1 MTKLLDYRSIADP
14 TQGTIAQ
21 NPIDGAEMVF
31 IPEGEF
37 IMGSDKS
44 KDSLAYGDELPQRKV
59 YLDGYWIYKYEVTVA
74 QYRKFC
80 QETGRQMP
88 EEPWEWQDDHPIVNV
103 SWYDSVAYCN
113 WAGVELPTEAQWE
126 KAARGT
132 DGRIYPWGE
141 KWDASKCNN
150 YNTGPKQT
158 TPVGSYP
165 AGASP
170 YGVLDMVGNVWEWC
184 ADWSDEEYYASA
196 PNRNPQGPS
205 SGTYRVLRGGSWGN
219 VFLYGFLRAA
229 YRGRYI
235 SDGWCLGRGFRCVA
249 SLRFPR

>member
-1 MTKLLDYRSIADP
+1 MTKLLDYRSVADR

-21 NPIDGAEMVF
+21 NPIDGAEMIF

-37 IMGSDKS
+37 LMGSDKS
-44 KDSLAYGDELPQRKV
+44 KDNLAYNDELPQRKV
-59 YLDGYWIYKYEVTVA
+59 YLDGYWIYKHEVTVA
-74 QYRKFC
+74 RYRKFC
-80 QETGRQMP
+80 QATGKQMP
-88 EEPWEWQDDHPIVNV
+88 KSPGWGWQDNHPILNV
-103 SWYDSVAYCN
+103 TWHDAVAYCK

-132 DGRIYPWGE
+132 DGRIYPWGD

-165 AGASP
+165 QGDSP
-170 YGVLDMVGNVWEWC
+170 YGVMDMSGNVYEWC
-184 ADWSDEEYYASA
+184 ADWYDGKYYASA

-205 SGTYRVLRGGSWGN
+205 SGQTRVLRGGSW
-219 VFLYGFLRAA
+219 VHHIPWYLRAA
-229 YRGRYI
+229 VRGGGGPVFG
-235 SDGWCLGRGFRCVA
+235 DWGFRCCA
-249 SLRFPR
+249 PLRFPR